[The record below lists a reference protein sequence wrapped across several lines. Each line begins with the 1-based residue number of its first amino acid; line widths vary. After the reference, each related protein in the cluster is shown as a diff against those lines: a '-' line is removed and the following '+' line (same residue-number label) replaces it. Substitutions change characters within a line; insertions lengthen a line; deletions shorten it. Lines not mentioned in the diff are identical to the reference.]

1 MPDPPHPLP
10 PPGRPDDPGQ
20 DWLPEQDGG
29 LDGFVPEEGS
39 AGTDPGLYGPDWVDE
54 WLPEDLTEDYFPSP
68 GEADP
73 GRAAAPAPRAAFTHG
88 GPADV
93 MRPGVLLADLADAVR
108 QAGPEHLDDDQLTGL
123 LQAAHRLNAWAAELK
138 LSAISQL
145 ADRRSAEARAS
156 GNWRCVEH
164 VTDEVAVA
172 LTLTKWSAD
181 RVLSLA
187 VGLDRLPLTRA
198 ALAAGALDERRAE
211 IIMDELT
218 GLDDEHAAA
227 VEALIIGN
235 APSQTSAELRRAAHR
250 AVIAADPAAAKRR
263 KAKALLD
270 ARVETF
276 TEAAGT
282 AALAGRDLPP
292 AEVLAAD
299 RNLTALALDLRKAG
313 AEGTLDQL
321 RARAYLNLLT
331 SVPPATQP
339 EASQQ
344 VAAQPGQFQA
354 PFGTGRPVLRG
365 SVHLTL
371 PLETWLGWSEAPGEV
386 AGFGPLDADDSRAIA
401 TRLAANPANRWCI
414 SLTNRDGHPI
424 AHGCT
429 RTGPPAP
436 GPGTASTAPHSGPPH
451 SGPST
456 SGPPTSGPPTSGPPP
471 PRGRPPNR
479 GPTATGPPGYS
490 QWAGQL
496 TINPLETGACT
507 HRRESAGYHPGP
519 ALRHL
524 VQIRNATCTAPGC
537 RRPATRSDLDHTV
550 PYHLGGRTCECNL
563 GPLCRWHHRCKQ
575 TPGWSLLQPSPG
587 TLTWT
592 TPSGRSYRATPTEY
606 PG

>member
-1 MPDPPHPLP
+1 MPDPQHPLP
-10 PPGRPDDPGQ
+10 PPGSPDDLGQ
-20 DWLPEQDGG
+20 DWLSEQDEA
-29 LDGFVPEEGS
+29 LDGFVPQEGS
-39 AGTDPGLYGPDWVDE
+39 AGTDPDLYGPGWDAE
-54 WLPEDLTEDYFPSP
+54 WLPDDLTEEFFPSP
-68 GEADP
+68 GSAEP
-73 GRAAAPAPRAAFTHG
+73 SPAAAPAPRAAFTHG

-93 MRPGVLLADLADAVR
+93 MRPGVLLAGLADEVR
-108 QAGPEHLDDDQLTGL
+108 QAGLEHLDDDQLTGL

-138 LSAISQL
+138 LAAISQF
-145 ADRRSAEARAS
+145 AARRSAEARAS
-156 GNWRCVEH
+156 GDWRCVEH

-181 RVLSLA
+181 RIFSVA

-198 ALAAGALDERRAE
+198 ALATGALDERRAE
-211 IIMDELT
+211 IIMDELS
-218 GLDDEHAAA
+218 GLGDAHAAS
-227 VEALIIGN
+227 VEALIIDN

-263 KAKALLD
+263 KAKALQD

-321 RARAYLNLLT
+321 RARVYLGLLT
-331 SVPPATQP
+331 SQPPDIHQQ
-339 EASQQ
+339 ASQSQ
-344 VAAQPGQFQA
+344 ASQAQPGQAQA
-354 PFGTGRPVLRG
+354 GTSQAGQRGGAQPGATPRHAGPPVLRG
-365 SVHLTL
+365 SIHLTL

-386 AGFGPLDADDSRAIA
+386 AGFGPLDADDSRAMA
-401 TRLAANPANRWCI
+401 ARLAANPANRWCI
-414 SLTNRDGHPI
+414 SLTGPAGHPI
-424 AHGCT
+424 AHGCS
-429 RTGPPAP
+429 RTGPPSP
-436 GPGTASTAPHSGPPH
+436 GPGAASAAPH
-451 SGPST
+451 
-456 SGPPTSGPPTSGPPP
+456 SGPPP

-479 GPTATGPPGYS
+479 GPTATGPPGYA

-496 TINPLETGACT
+496 MIMPLETGACA
-507 HRRESAGYHPGP
+507 HRRESAGYQPGR

-524 VQIRNATCTAPGC
+524 IQIRNATCTAPGC
-537 RRPATRSDLDHTV
+537 RRPATRGDLDHTL
-550 PYHLGGRTCECNL
+550 PHHLGGRTCECNL

-575 TPGWSLLQPSPG
+575 TAGWCLIQTSPG
-587 TLTWT
+587 TFTWT
-592 TPSGRSYRATPTEY
+592 APSGRSYRTTPTEY